1 MADEPGSLE
10 ASFAEELT
18 KEVSLI
24 DFTETA
30 KSLPK
35 VVSLIGCLTEQACPL
50 PGGDF
55 TEEPLPG
62 GDLTKETCPLLG
74 VGLPDLTKEL
84 VGFFTGGSSR
94 KLFPLEAA
102 GFDLIIIIA
111 VIFVTSATITRISI
125 SFVLMF

>member
-1 MADEPGSLE
+1 M
-10 ASFAEELT
+10 
-18 KEVSLI
+18 I
-24 DFTETA
+24 DFTEAA

-35 VVSLIGCLTEQACPL
+35 VVSFCPL

-84 VGFFTGGSSR
+84 VGFFTDGSSR

-111 VIFVTSATITRISI
+111 VIFVTIATITTISI
-125 SFVLMF
+125 FFVLMF

>member
-1 MADEPGSLE
+1 M
-10 ASFAEELT
+10 
-18 KEVSLI
+18 I
-24 DFTETA
+24 DFTEAA

-35 VVSLIGCLTEQACPL
+35 VVSLIGCLTVQACSL

-74 VGLPDLTKEL
+74 GGLADLTMEV
-84 VGFFTGGSSR
+84 VGFFTDGSSR

-102 GFDLIIIIA
+102 GLGLIIVH
-111 VIFVTSATITRISI
+111 VIFVTIAFII
-125 SFVLMF
+125 LMF